1 MDILKLID
9 KSNGYV
15 FAGIEEDITE
25 FNKFAAAPLNLDY
38 YRYHFPFFLIYVCA
52 DDLQWTCLGMLYG

>member
-1 MDILKLID
+1 
-9 KSNGYV
+9 
-15 FAGIEEDITE
+15 
-25 FNKFAAAPLNLDY
+25 LDY